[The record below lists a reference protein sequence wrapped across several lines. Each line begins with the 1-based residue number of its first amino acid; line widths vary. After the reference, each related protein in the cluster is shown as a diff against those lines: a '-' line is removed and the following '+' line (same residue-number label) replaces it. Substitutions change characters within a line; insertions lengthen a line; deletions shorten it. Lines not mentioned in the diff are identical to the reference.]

1 MEEITLNYMKLYTPI
16 FNLLKVPNTQ
26 VMNNR
31 ILNLT
36 YEGFIK
42 YIFLFQTRVKVVNTY
57 FTWYFPVNRE
67 VLCRRG

>member
-1 MEEITLNYMKLYTPI
+1 MEEITLNYMKRYTPT

-26 VMNNR
+26 VIYNR

-42 YIFLFQTRVKVVNTY
+42 YIFCFK
-57 FTWYFPVNRE
+57 PE
-67 VLCRRG
+67 

>member
-1 MEEITLNYMKLYTPI
+1 
-16 FNLLKVPNTQ
+16 

-42 YIFLFQTRVKVVNTY
+42 YIFLLQTRVKIVNTY